1 MRRKGQNVEPSAV
14 LDAFEGARS
23 QVVNRTQRVVRE
35 QALLMRERRSQQRSL
50 WAPLLICSILLLVI
64 CYAVWAMMAGYDLT
78 PTGVPDASDQLV
90 LLLLWSLPVT
100 LVVLGMIWFRRTRG
114 GGQNGE
120 QTP

>member
-114 GGQNGE
+114 GGQSGE